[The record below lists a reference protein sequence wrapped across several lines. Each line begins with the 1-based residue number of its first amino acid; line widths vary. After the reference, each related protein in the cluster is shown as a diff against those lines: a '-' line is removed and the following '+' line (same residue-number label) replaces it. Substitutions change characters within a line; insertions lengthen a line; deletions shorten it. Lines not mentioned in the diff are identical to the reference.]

1 MPSSTFRINNLE
13 KKIHSLSFIKA
24 TAWVILGIGSMFTV
38 NDLSV
43 SQSGEYWYS
52 TIIKFGMAVLFLLAG
67 IFFQRNQSKNIY
79 LLMIVILVDV
89 VVSTRPPIGLFD
101 GLMLLF
107 DLIYYWLIFGFL
119 KQNKL

>member
-1 MPSSTFRINNLE
+1 MKNPNILQ
-13 KKIHSLSFIKA
+13 SLSFIKA
-24 TAWVILGIGSMFTV
+24 TAWVILGITSMFSV

-43 SQSGEYWYS
+43 SQGGEYWSS
-52 TIIKFGMAVLFLLAG
+52 TIIRFGLAVLFLLAG
-67 IFFQRNQSKNIY
+67 IFFQKNPKRNVF
-79 LLMIVILVDV
+79 LLMVVILVDIF
-89 VVSTRPPIGLFD
+89 VSTRPSIGLFD

>member
-1 MPSSTFRINNLE
+1 MKNPNILQ
-13 KKIHSLSFIKA
+13 SLSFIKA
-24 TAWVILGIGSMFTV
+24 TAWVILGITSMFSV

-43 SQSGEYWYS
+43 SQSGEYWSS
-52 TIIKFGMAVLFLLAG
+52 TIIKFGLAVLFLLAG
-67 IFFQRNQSKNIY
+67 IFFQKNPGRNIY

-119 KQNKL
+119 KQNRI